1 MKQGLWE
8 VSARPEKI
16 TGRFLTS
23 VKLQGYSLAL
33 QPAHLSKERWEAFLG
48 EKRGGCLIPSIPL
61 GGGSAAHQQ
70 KVTWALAKAREAM
83 DEDPHPLQSVK
94 RGLVLQEAVVNPE
107 LEVRFP
113 SSPRSLFLRCMAG
126 SSVQPER
133 RFSPGE
139 GSQAAGR

>member
-33 QPAHLSKERWEAFLG
+33 QPAHLSKERWQVLLG
-48 EKRGGCLIPSIPL
+48 EKKGGCLIPSIPL
-61 GGGSAAHQQ
+61 GGGNVGHQQ
-70 KVTWALAKAREAM
+70 KVAWALAKAREAM
-83 DEDPHPLQSVK
+83 DEEPHPLLSTR
-94 RGLVLQEAVVNPE
+94 RGLVMQEAFVNPE

-113 SSPRSLFLRCMAG
+113 STLTRSLFLPCMAG
-126 SSVQPER
+126 SSVELTKR
-133 RFSPGE
+133 RF
-139 GSQAAGR
+139 